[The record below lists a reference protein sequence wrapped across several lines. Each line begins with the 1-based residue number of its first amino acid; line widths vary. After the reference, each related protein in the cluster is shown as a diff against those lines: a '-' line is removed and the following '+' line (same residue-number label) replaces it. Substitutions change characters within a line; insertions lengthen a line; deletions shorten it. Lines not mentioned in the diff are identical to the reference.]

1 MRRASA
7 LLADVD
13 AVRGR
18 GRANPARFQ
27 EPEEFPDVADAVHFS
42 RVPTAQVAETSR
54 QGSLR
59 RRLHPAAPR
68 TFRNLNGDAEN
79 TTLRRPHPVIWRV
92 GDLVIW
98 RFVF

>member
-18 GRANPARFQ
+18 VKANPANFQ
-27 EPEEFPDVADAVHFS
+27 APEEFPDAADAVHFN
-42 RVPTAQVAETSR
+42 RAPTDQVGGTPR

-59 RRLHPAAPR
+59 RRLHPAERR
-68 TFRNLNGDAEN
+68 TSRNLNGDVEN
-79 TTLRRPHPVIWRV
+79 TTLRRPHALIWRV
-92 GDLVIW
+92 GDLAIW
-98 RFVF
+98 